1 MGHLHLVAAIFRR
14 RRNLI
19 SRSKVTLAYCKIQ
32 RALNLVTNHAR
43 HCWTGSKATGL
54 MALARLI
61 QGLAAIENQTITTHA
76 AVEIMSP
83 GRGDTMA
90 DRSQI
95 GTEIAIDG

>member
-1 MGHLHLVAAIFRR
+1 
-14 RRNLI
+14 
-19 SRSKVTLAYCKIQ
+19 
-32 RALNLVTNHAR
+32 
-43 HCWTGSKATGL
+43 